1 MIDGR
6 EVVGSYE
13 VVRTYTVVEH
23 RDIVAPPEPDPY
35 EGLLVFYDY
44 QRIYNWAYG
53 VREGYTTLMS
63 EWSAA
68 IEEYA
73 GECAVIQETFEKRL
87 GDLYTARGRLR
98 RKKER
103 RMLEY
108 VVDNTYFHGAR
119 VESAIPEVRRF
130 MEENFE
136 PRGNSIVSMFS
147 LQVLTLQQDHATTS
161 PAFSFDFN
169 EDEVV
174 QWFRSMDQ

>member
-1 MIDGR
+1 M
-6 EVVGSYE
+6 VGSYE

-35 EGLLVFYDY
+35 QGLLVFYDY
-44 QRIYNWAYG
+44 QQIYNWAYG
-53 VREGYTTLMS
+53 LREGYTTLMT
-63 EWSAA
+63 EWSQA

-73 GECAVIQETFEKRL
+73 AECTSIQETFETRL
-87 GDLYTARGRLR
+87 NDLYTARGRLR

-119 VESAIPEVRRF
+119 VESVIPEVRRF

-136 PRGNSIVSMFS
+136 PTGNSIVSMFS
-147 LQVLTLQQDHATTS
+147 LQVLTLQQDDS
-161 PAFSFDFN
+161 SVDPAFRFDFN

-174 QWFRSMDQ
+174 QWFRRMDQKY